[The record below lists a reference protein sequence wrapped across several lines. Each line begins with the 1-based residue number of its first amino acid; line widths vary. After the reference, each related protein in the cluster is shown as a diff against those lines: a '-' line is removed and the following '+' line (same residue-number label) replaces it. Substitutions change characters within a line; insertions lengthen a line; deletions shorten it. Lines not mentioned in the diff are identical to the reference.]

1 MTVDDVR
8 GSTTPG
14 GTDEAAASEAGAT
27 SPARGPSRRRVL
39 AAGAALG
46 AAATGEVGLT
56 GTAKLE
62 AALAL
67 SGGGQPAPKLLG
79 ENQGRRQR

>member
-1 MTVDDVR
+1 MDDVR

-14 GTDEAAASEAGAT
+14 SADEAVTPEAGAA
-27 SPARGPSRRRVL
+27 SPASGPSRRRIL

-67 SGGGQPAPKLLG
+67 SGGDKDKDKKPK
-79 ENQGRRQR
+79 